1 MPLAKTKRD
10 LPTAPIDVENDFR
23 SFESR
28 LRGPLAYDD
37 FASRWDDVA
46 GQDAAAQRW
55 LLHGLDLLVHN
66 TDGAGP
72 GFDGG
77 RACSLLVDQA
87 ASRRHQPGD
96 PGFEF
101 EILTASGWLETA
113 LPASL
118 ARPRPAAFFPA
129 VGRFDPDRLTDE
141 LLPLLA
147 GRLVEVR
154 DATAAEPDELAD
166 PGLLGRAAAE
176 IESLVRADPS
186 MWAMARADGPLHE
199 GYVFADNVLPSA
211 ARPTG
216 EGDRLAH
223 LRQQVHLLGRDLAAG
238 ALLDGYDHAV
248 HRERLDTL
256 LTEWLAGSPELD
268 ALVAELIEVSPS
280 HQTGLRSPVYVPAT
294 IPDGPHL
301 RRTLAHEFLHRLAH
315 PHYLARAAETADPQ
329 ILVEGVADVLTADL
343 LPEVGDVGYGSSGAA
358 AVELYESAGPDRLKA
373 AYFLGRTE
381 FIGLS

>member
-10 LPTAPIDVENDFR
+10 LPAAPPDVENDFR

-28 LRGPLAYDD
+28 LRGPLAADES
-37 FASRWDDVA
+37 ASRWVDVA
-46 GQDAAAQRW
+46 AHDAAAQRW
-55 LLHGLDLLVHN
+55 LLHGLDLLLQN
-66 TDGAGP
+66 GDAAGP

-87 ASRRHQPGD
+87 VRRRHEPGD

-101 EILTASGWLETA
+101 EILTVSGWLETT
-113 LPASL
+113 LPAAL

-129 VGRFDPDRLTDE
+129 TGRFDPDRLTAE

-147 GRLVEVR
+147 RRLVEVR
-154 DATAAEPDELAD
+154 DAGADELDELVD
-166 PGLLGRAAAE
+166 PGLLGRVAAE
-176 IESLVRADPS
+176 IEALVRADPS

-199 GYVFADNVLPSA
+199 GYVFADNVLPSSVRSA
-211 ARPTG
+211 GDA
-216 EGDRLAH
+216 DRLAH
-223 LRQQVHLLGRDLAAG
+223 LRQQVHLLGRDPAAG

-268 ALVAELIEVSPS
+268 ALVGEVIEVSPA
-280 HQTGLRSPVYVPAT
+280 HQGGLRSPVYVPT
-294 IPDGPHL
+294 GIPEGPQL
-301 RRTLAHEFLHRLAH
+301 RRTVAHEFLHRLAH

-358 AVELYESAGPDRLKA
+358 AVELFESAGPDRLKA
-373 AYFLGRTE
+373 AYFLGRIE